1 MTNIDHN
8 GKIETHILDFGE
20 DIYGFDIK
28 VDFLSRLRDE
38 IHFDSF
44 EQLRLQLEKDL
55 RAVRCS
61 H

>member
-1 MTNIDHN
+1 MR
-8 GKIETHILDFGE
+8 LLFDFGE